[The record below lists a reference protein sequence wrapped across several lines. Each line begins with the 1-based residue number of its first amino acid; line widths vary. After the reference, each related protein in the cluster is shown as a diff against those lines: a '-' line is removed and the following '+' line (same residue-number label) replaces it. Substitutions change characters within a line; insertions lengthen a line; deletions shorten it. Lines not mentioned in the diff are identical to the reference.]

1 MQFGQLTVLDTNLIN
16 GRRQALCR
24 CACGTSKWIRIDAL
38 KQGQLSCGCI
48 ARKLS
53 SDRLRTHGMSST
65 SSFRAWNAMMNRCY
79 RPAQAH
85 YGRYGGRGIR
95 VCDRWHSFENFIED
109 MGLTPIGFQLDR
121 INNAGDYEPG
131 NCRWVTPLMNSNNRR
146 DNVRIEYGGTTMTL
160 AEWARVKKLT
170 YHTLFLRLKR
180 GWSIER
186 ALTTKMR
193 EERAKAKAA

>member
-1 MQFGQLTVLDTNLIN
+1 
-16 GRRQALCR
+16 
-24 CACGTSKWIRIDAL
+24 
-38 KQGQLSCGCI
+38 
-48 ARKLS
+48 
-53 SDRLRTHGMSST
+53 MSST